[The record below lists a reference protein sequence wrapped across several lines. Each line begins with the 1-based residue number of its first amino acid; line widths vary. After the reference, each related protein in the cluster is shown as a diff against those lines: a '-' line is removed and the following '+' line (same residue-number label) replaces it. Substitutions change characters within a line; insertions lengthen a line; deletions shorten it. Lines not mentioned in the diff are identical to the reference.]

1 MKTKTLR
8 IGVKSV
14 EQSLDEFASTA
25 EAIERGEGVRKS
37 SGVFF
42 ASLSALRK
50 SLTPKR
56 LELLALIMEREP
68 ESLNELARLAKRN
81 IKNVFDD
88 ITYLE
93 QVGMLSK
100 VDAGRE
106 TVPVIDYDSI
116 TVDIDLHDFI
126 KPGQGKDSHE
136 DAA

>member
-8 IGVKSV
+8 IGVKSLK
-14 EQSLDEFASTA
+14 QSMDEFASTA
-25 EAIERGEGVRKS
+25 EAIERGERVRKS

-56 LELLALIMEREP
+56 LELLALIMEQEP

-81 IKNVFDD
+81 IKNVYDD

-116 TVDIDLHDFI
+116 TVDIDLHDFV
-126 KPGQGKDSHE
+126 KPGPGKNSHE

>member
-8 IGVKSV
+8 IGVKGL
-14 EQSLDEFASTA
+14 EQSLDEFAATA
-25 EAIERGEGVRKS
+25 EAIERGEKVRKS

-42 ASLSALRK
+42 TSIEALRK

-100 VDAGRE
+100 KDAGRE

-116 TVDIDLHDFI
+116 TIDIDLHDFV
-126 KPGQGKDSHE
+126 KHDDNSNE
-136 DAA
+136 NAA